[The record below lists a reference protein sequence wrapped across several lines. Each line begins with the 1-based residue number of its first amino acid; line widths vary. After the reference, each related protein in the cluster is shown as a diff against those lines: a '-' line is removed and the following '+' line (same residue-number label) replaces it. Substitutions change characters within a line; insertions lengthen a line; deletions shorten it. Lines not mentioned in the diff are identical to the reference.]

1 MALRAAGTGGRA
13 GGGAARRLRAV
24 PDPPPEPLDG
34 ADGAD
39 GADGPGRAGGAGRA
53 GRPDGPDRADRAGPD
68 PAADPEEAAR
78 TICLRMLTARPCTRG
93 ELAAELR
100 RRGVPV
106 EAAAEVLSRL
116 DAVGLVDDAA
126 FAASWVERQRRT
138 RGLSRRALA
147 TELRRKGVADDEVA
161 EAVAVV
167 SDDDERARATELVA
181 RKLAG
186 VRGLDRDKQVS
197 RLVGMLARKGYGGG
211 LAYAVVRDALADAD
225 ADF

>member
-1 MALRAAGTGGRA
+1 MALHAAGTGG
-13 GGGAARRLRAV
+13 GGARARRLRAV
-24 PDPPPEPLDG
+24 PDPPPAAE
-34 ADGAD
+34 
-39 GADGPGRAGGAGRA
+39 
-53 GRPDGPDRADRAGPD
+53 PDGPSGRRRADSADRADRTPEA
-68 PAADPEEAAR
+68 AADPEEVAR
-78 TICLRMLTARPCTRG
+78 NICLRMLTARPCTRG

-116 DAVGLVDDAA
+116 DSVGLVDDAA

-147 TELRRKGVADDEVA
+147 TELRRKGVGDDEVA

-167 SDDDERARATELVA
+167 SDDDERARAAELVA
-181 RKLAG
+181 RKLSG
-186 VRGLDRDKQVS
+186 VRGLDREKQVS

-211 LAYAVVRDALADAD
+211 LAFAVVREALGEAD